1 MKTEDLLNLSTVVM
15 SNIRVR
21 RVCVQG
27 LAIRAGIVLNE
38 ENQGQ
43 GPGEGQGQGQDQ
55 GQGQGQSQS
64 QSQRSEK
71 VTGTTEHLNI

>member
-15 SNIRVR
+15 SNIHVR

-43 GPGEGQGQGQDQ
+43 GQG
-55 GQGQGQSQS
+55 QS